1 MRLGLVVAM
10 GIGVLDSPL
19 WAQDCPAVVQLPP
32 AGTLSGALGSASCV
46 LNDGSS
52 YTAYR
57 LDLPV
62 RGKIGIGLSG
72 MSSDLQFI
80 LRNADGAR
88 LDSGSS
94 IRRAL
99 EAGTYNLLVNG
110 KTSGE
115 TGPFTVTTTFV
126 AELSM
131 LCKNYPNIGH
141 RQTIANTLG
150 NYGCTAP
157 DGTPYDGWALT
168 TYGAGTLTITA
179 SSQDFSPTVTLRGS
193 DGRALASSVNGI
205 LVSPVQADSQYTL
218 VVASADKT
226 GTYQLTTAFQNATD
240 DTCHSTGTFTDSAN
254 DNAAITAD
262 SCYVT
267 IPGSGDQLYYN
278 YYNVQTQAAGVLS
291 FTVTSGDFTPTLYLL
306 DEAGNTLAFDSVG
319 GGYDTSGIPHS
330 YLRVSLPPGNYLLQT
345 LSDASSGG
353 NYQLQYSYSTDPQKS
368 CRPTSVNP
376 GDLMTGSLSPSSC
389 RTSLGLTDLYNVT
402 LPTAGTLDLDL
413 ASLEFPAKLAIRDP
427 KDNLIVRG
435 QEVDGVTAAHI
446 TADLPAGVY
455 TVAAAAQSYAGAYR
469 LSSKF
474 SAHDVT
480 ACGFTQAIDLNG
492 GYIQR
497 LTTASCKGADGQ
509 PVDYYGFTLSA
520 DSLVLGVVTSSE
532 VDGFLTLL
540 DSAANVLRTDDNGY
554 GGIDPLIIQYLPAG
568 SYKLAVRDASPA
580 PGGLYE
586 VDLRTVEGHRPA
598 FCTARNTLSLGS
610 SVDGN
615 ITYTGCQYDGQV
627 FADLYQFIL
636 AADTTVDLGLNSSDF
651 DAYLVL
657 LDAKGNVVD
666 EDDDGGGNT
675 NARVTV
681 PLAAGTYYVVA
692 KPVGDYLKHGAYT
705 LSARAVDATATPR

>member
-1 MRLGLVVAM
+1 MRLGLVVAI
-10 GIGVLDSPL
+10 GIGVLLGPL
-19 WAQDCPAVVQLPP
+19 RAQDCPAVVQLPP
-32 AGTLSGALGSASCV
+32 AGTLSGSLTATNCV
-46 LNDGSS
+46 LIDGSS

-62 RGKIGIGLSG
+62 RGKIGIDLSG
-72 MSSDLQFI
+72 TSSDLQFI
-80 LRNADGAR
+80 LRNAEGAR
-88 LDSGSS
+88 LDGGTS
-94 IRRAL
+94 IRRAV

-110 KTSGE
+110 KTAGQ

-126 AELSM
+126 AEPSM
-131 LCKNYPNIGH
+131 LCHDFPNIGR

-157 DGTPYDGWALT
+157 DGAPYDGWTLT

-179 SSQDFSPTVTLRGS
+179 SSQDFSLTVTLRGS
-193 DGRALASSVNGI
+193 DGRALATSVNGI
-205 LVSPVQADSQYTL
+205 LVSPVQADSQYTI
-218 VVASADKT
+218 VVASADRT
-226 GTYQLTTAFQNATD
+226 GAYQLTTAFQNASD
-240 DTCHSTGTFTDSAN
+240 DTCRSTSTFTDSAN

-278 YYNVQTQAAGVLS
+278 YYNVQTQVAGVVT

-319 GGYDTSGIPHS
+319 GGYDTSGNARS
-330 YLRVSLPPGNYLLQT
+330 YLRVSLAAGNYVLQT
-345 LSDASSGG
+345 FSDVSSGG
-353 NYQLQYSYSTDPQKS
+353 KYELQYSYSTDPQKP
-368 CRPTSVNP
+368 CTVTPVNP
-376 GDLMTGSLSPSSC
+376 GDLQTGSLSPASC
-389 RTSLGLTDLYNVT
+389 RTSLGLSDLYTIT
-402 LPTAGTLDLDL
+402 LSAAGTLDLDL
-413 ASLEFPAKLAIRDP
+413 ASLDFPATLAIRDP

-469 LSSKF
+469 LNSKF
-474 SAHDVT
+474 SAHDVPS
-480 ACGFTQAIDLNG
+480 CNFTQSIDLNG

-497 LTTASCKGADGQ
+497 LTSASCKGADGQ

-540 DSAANVLRTDDNGY
+540 DSSGNVLRTDDNSY
-554 GGIDPLIIQYLPAG
+554 GGIDPLIVQYLPAG
-568 SYKLAVRDASPA
+568 SYKLAVRDASPT

-586 VDLRTVEGHRPA
+586 VDLRTVQGPRPS
-598 FCTARNTLSLGS
+598 FCTARNTLSLGL

-627 FADLYQFIL
+627 FADLYKFAL
-636 AADTTVDLGLNSSDF
+636 AADTTVDLRLNSSDF

-681 PLAAGTYYVVA
+681 PLTAGTYYVVA

-705 LSARAVDATATPR
+705 LSAKAADATATPR